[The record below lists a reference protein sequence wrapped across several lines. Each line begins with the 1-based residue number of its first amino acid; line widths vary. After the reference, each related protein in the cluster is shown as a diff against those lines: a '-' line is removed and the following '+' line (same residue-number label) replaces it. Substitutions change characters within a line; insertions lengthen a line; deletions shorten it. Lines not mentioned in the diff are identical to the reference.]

1 MATGPHTLNL
11 AELQTKAFMISDIL
25 EWVFSMNKNND
36 ACFFVKSLSSS
47 QDLEIIMNHRRA
59 KHNVMSKVYSDLF
72 SSFDPCIYF
81 AI

>member
-1 MATGPHTLNL
+1 
-11 AELQTKAFMISDIL
+11 
-25 EWVFSMNKNND
+25 MNKNNG